1 MADRLK
7 PALRR
12 LFQARCTGVL
22 VLAFGTNRSK
32 LATPGG
38 FRFPGFSPHQFSP
51 YDLPVSRSAVIVR
64 TLVILTLVWT
74 AVWGIRA
81 IAGSFKIT
89 AESVSREVAKADFAD
104 WSVLP
109 APPGPAEARQR
120 EQQLRDLAAM
130 INRLDFVEHA
140 SHRRNH
146 TDELLFRKLSPPEQ
160 ELFVELTVMKSIN
173 SFLDSLEAIPAKQRK
188 RFIEQGFK
196 AVAEDS
202 DGKPGRIANP
212 LVGPLLDKLDVKG
225 IRAFVNSSSAAT
237 KFSLAPLVEA
247 INESIQGLRG
257 NDFGPPHRD

>member
-109 APPGPAEARQR
+109 APPDPAEARQR